1 MEYFKKTVSLCSD
14 IVTHFSTFIQPYKHI
29 TIESVN
35 DDADIEN
42 QYERASKKG
51 VVVLGNVFVNLLILK
66 VDFIKYLVENSVDQ
80 YRLFMEEEIDNIVVV
95 DVVDT
100 KEKDE

>member
-1 MEYFKKTVSLCSD
+1 MEYLNKAVSLYND
-14 IVTHFSTFIQPYKHI
+14 TVAHITTFIQPYKHI

-42 QYERASKKG
+42 QYEKVSKK
-51 VVVLGNVFVNLLILK
+51 VVVGLGNVFVNILILK
-66 VDFIKYLVENSVDQ
+66 VDFIKYLIENSVDQ
-80 YRLFMEEEIDNIVVV
+80 YRLFMEEEIENAVIVN
-95 DVVDT
+95 VVDT